1 MLIKDSKQLRKLS
14 SSWYASND
22 FEKVSQEI
30 ELETEELAKIIG
42 DDLIDKAQDIADKQQ
57 PEADERKLLER
68 IQLPIALMAVYR
80 FYQSNI
86 VSHDQSTRKIKVDN
100 DNEKLPWEWML
111 NRDDAAHLS
120 KAQRATDRLIAYL
133 DKHDIEEW
141 KDSPQ
146 KIAAKRLFV
155 NNTATF
161 GDYYPIDNSARFYYL
176 ALPLLKE
183 IQVNEIKDALGADY
197 DALLSSYQDD
207 DLSDYN
213 KELLDLVRRAQVLG
227 TLALAVRR
235 LNTQVLPEGIV
246 KTLKSQS
253 QTANATRPAT
263 VDEINYF
270 SKRLEQ
276 DAFRYLDKVKRK
288 RYENSPEYL
297 DYQLLP
303 KNDPKQK
310 FAST

>member
-1 MLIKDSKQLRKLS
+1 MLIKDSITLRKLS
-14 SSWYASND
+14 SSWYANND
-22 FEKVSQEI
+22 FAKIEQEI

-42 DDLIDKAQDIADKQQ
+42 DDIIDKAQEIADKQQ
-57 PEADERKLLER
+57 ATADERKLLQR
-68 IQLPIALMAVYR
+68 VQLPIALMAVYR
-80 FYQSNI
+80 YYQSNI

-133 DKHDIEEW
+133 DKNDIQEW
-141 KDSPQ
+141 KDSE
-146 KIAAKRLFV
+146 KKKASKSLFV

-161 GDYYPIDNSARFYYL
+161 GNYYPIDNSARFYYL
-176 ALPLLKE
+176 ALPLLQE
-183 IQVNEIKDALGADY
+183 FQVNEIKDALGDDY
-197 DALLSSYQDD
+197 AALLSSYQDD
-207 DLSDYN
+207 DLSEYN
-213 KELLDLVRRAQVLG
+213 TELLDLVRRAQVLG

-235 LNTQVLPEGIV
+235 LNTQVLPDGIV
-246 KTLKSQS
+246 KALQSQS
-253 QTANATRPAT
+253 QTTNATRPAT
-263 VDEINYF
+263 VEEINYF

-276 DAFRYLDKVKRK
+276 DAFKYLDKVKRK
-288 RYENSPEYL
+288 RYENTPEYL